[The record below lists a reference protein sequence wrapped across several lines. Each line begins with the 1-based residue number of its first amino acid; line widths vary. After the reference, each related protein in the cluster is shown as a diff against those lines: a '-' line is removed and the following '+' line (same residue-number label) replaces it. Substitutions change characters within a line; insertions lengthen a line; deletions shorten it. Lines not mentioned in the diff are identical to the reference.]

1 MKNEGKELRQPIV
14 CVLGHVDHGKTTL
27 LDAIRGTSIAK
38 KEEGGITQR
47 IGATEIDI
55 TRIKKI
61 AQQTGSKSI
70 FTIPGLLFVDTPGHV
85 AFSNMRSRGGALADI
100 AILVIDINEGIKPQT
115 EESINILKKFKT
127 PFIIAANKVD
137 LIDFA
142 IPVKDSSFKTFLAAQ
157 RDEFK
162 NTLDE
167 KIYKVVNSLYT
178 FGFPSER
185 YDRITDFSKNVA
197 IIPVSAKNKIGIQDI
212 LLIIAGLAQKFL
224 EESISRKYGTAR
236 ATVMEVKKEESLGN
250 ILDSILYQGELR
262 KGALIALNTREGPA
276 KTKIKALFLNQ
287 KTSSSKLVEVE
298 KVEPASGVRI
308 LISDKLNVIP
318 GSPLIEIENDE
329 REAYEEILKETAVTI
344 DLSEHGVT
352 LRADTLGSLE
362 AIAYELSEK
371 GIRIR
376 NAQIG
381 LISRRDVIDVATL
394 QEPLDRIILGFNVE
408 ILPEAKEVLLNQD
421 VGVIN
426 GGIIYALVQ
435 QCEEWI
441 NNRTREI
448 EEERKK
454 GMSVPSRFK
463 IIPEYIFRANKPV
476 IVGVKMESG
485 RIKVGD
491 NLIREDGR
499 YAGTIKSIRE
509 GELSKKFAEAPSEVA
524 IAIDGVTLNR
534 QIFPDEPIYTDI
546 TEETVKVLRLR
557 PMDEATM
564 RALEEIIKIKRKENK
579 FWGTRA

>member
-287 KTSSSKLVEVE
+287 KTSSLKLVEVE

>member
-394 QEPLDRIILGFNVE
+394 QEHLDRIILGFNVE

>member
-1 MKNEGKELRQPIV
+1 MKNEGRELRQPIV

-27 LDAIRGTSIAK
+27 LDSIRGTSFAK

-157 RDEFK
+157 REEFK
-162 NTLDE
+162 NILDE
-167 KIYKVVNSLYT
+167 KIYKVVNSLYS

-185 YDRITDFSKNVA
+185 YDRITDFSKTVA
-197 IIPVSAKNKIGIQDI
+197 IIPVSAKNKTGIQDI
-212 LLIIAGLAQKFL
+212 LLILAGLAQKFL
-224 EESISRKYGTAR
+224 EESISRKDGAAR
-236 ATVMEVKKEESLGN
+236 ATIMEVKKEESLGN

-262 KGALIALNTREGPA
+262 KGALVALNTREGPT

-287 KTSSSKLVEVE
+287 RTNSSKIVEVD
-298 KVEPASGVRI
+298 KVKSASGVRI

-318 GSPLIEIENDE
+318 GSPLIEIESDE
-329 REAYEEILKETAVTI
+329 REAYEEILKETAVSI

-371 GIRIR
+371 GIKIR

-394 QEPLDRIILGFNVE
+394 QEPLDRIILGFNVD
-408 ILPEAKEVLLNQD
+408 ILPEAKDVLLNQD

-426 GGIIYALVQ
+426 GGIIYSLVQ

-441 NNRTREI
+441 NNRKKEI

-476 IVGVKMESG
+476 IVGVKIEGG

-524 IAIDGVTLNR
+524 VAIEGVTLNR
-534 QIFPDEPIYTDI
+534 QIFPDEPIFTDI
-546 TEETVKVLRLR
+546 SEETVKVLRLR

-564 RALEEIIKIKRKENK
+564 KALEEIIKIKRKENK
-579 FWGTRA
+579 FWGTKA

>member
-1 MKNEGKELRQPIV
+1 MKNEGRELRQPIV

-27 LDAIRGTSIAK
+27 LDSIRGTSFAK

-61 AQQTGSKSI
+61 AQQTGSKSL

-157 RDEFK
+157 REEFK
-162 NTLDE
+162 NILDE
-167 KIYKVVNSLYT
+167 KIYKVVNSLYS

-185 YDRITDFSKNVA
+185 YDRITDFSKTVA
-197 IIPVSAKNKIGIQDI
+197 IIPVSAKNKTGIQDI
-212 LLIIAGLAQKFL
+212 LLILAGLAQKFL
-224 EESISRKYGTAR
+224 EESISRKDGAAR
-236 ATVMEVKKEESLGN
+236 ATIMEVKKEESLGN

-262 KGALIALNTREGPA
+262 KGALVALNTREGPT

-287 KTSSSKLVEVE
+287 RTNSSKIVEVD
-298 KVEPASGVRI
+298 KVKSASGVRI

-318 GSPLIEIENDE
+318 GSPLIEIEIDE
-329 REAYEEILKETAVTI
+329 REAYEEILKETAVSI

-371 GIRIR
+371 GIKIR

-394 QEPLDRIILGFNVE
+394 QEPLDRIILGFNVD
-408 ILPEAKEVLLNQD
+408 ILPEAKDVLLNQD

-426 GGIIYALVQ
+426 GGIIYSLVQ

-441 NNRTREI
+441 NNRKKEI

-476 IVGVKMESG
+476 IVGVKIEGG

-524 IAIDGVTLNR
+524 VAIEGVTLNR
-534 QIFPDEPIYTDI
+534 QIFPDEPIFTDI
-546 TEETVKVLRLR
+546 SEETVKVLRLR

-564 RALEEIIKIKRKENK
+564 KALEEIIKIKRKENK
-579 FWGTRA
+579 FWGTKA

>member
-298 KVEPASGVRI
+298 KVQPASGVRI

>member
-1 MKNEGKELRQPIV
+1 MKNEGRELRQPIV

-27 LDAIRGTSIAK
+27 LDSIRGTSFAK

-157 RDEFK
+157 REEFK
-162 NTLDE
+162 NILDE
-167 KIYKVVNSLYT
+167 KIYKVVNSLYS

-185 YDRITDFSKNVA
+185 YDRITDFSKTVA
-197 IIPVSAKNKIGIQDI
+197 IIPVSAKNKTGIQDI
-212 LLIIAGLAQKFL
+212 LLILAGLAQKFL
-224 EESISRKYGTAR
+224 EESISRKDGAAR
-236 ATVMEVKKEESLGN
+236 ATIMEVKKEESLGN

-262 KGALIALNTREGPA
+262 KGALVALNTREGPT

-287 KTSSSKLVEVE
+287 RTNSSKIVEVD
-298 KVEPASGVRI
+298 KVKSASGVRI

-329 REAYEEILKETAVTI
+329 REAYEEILKETAVSI

-371 GIRIR
+371 GIKIR

-394 QEPLDRIILGFNVE
+394 QEPLDRIILGFNVD
-408 ILPEAKEVLLNQD
+408 ILPEAKDVLLNQD

-426 GGIIYALVQ
+426 GGIIYSLVQ

-441 NNRTREI
+441 NNRKKEI

-476 IVGVKMESG
+476 IVGVKIEGG

-524 IAIDGVTLNR
+524 VAIEGVTLNR
-534 QIFPDEPIYTDI
+534 QIFPDEPIFTDI
-546 TEETVKVLRLR
+546 SEETVKVLRLR

-564 RALEEIIKIKRKENK
+564 KALEEIIKIKRKENK
-579 FWGTRA
+579 FWGTKA

>member
-61 AQQTGSKSI
+61 AQQTGSKSL

-142 IPVKDSSFKTFLAAQ
+142 IPVKDCSFKTFFAAQ
-157 RDEFK
+157 REEFK
-162 NTLDE
+162 NILDD

-185 YDRITDFSKNVA
+185 YDRISDFSKNVA

-262 KGALIALNTREGPA
+262 KGASIALNTREGPA

-329 REAYEEILKETAVTI
+329 REAYEEILKETAVTL

-371 GIRIR
+371 GIKIR

-408 ILPEAKEVLLNQD
+408 ILPEAKDVLLNQD

-426 GGIIYALVQ
+426 GGIIYSLVQ

-441 NNRTREI
+441 NTRTRDI

-454 GMSVPSRFK
+454 GMSVPSKFK
-463 IIPEYIFRANKPV
+463 IIPEYVFRANKPV
-476 IVGVKMESG
+476 IVGVKIEGG

-524 IAIDGVTLNR
+524 VAIDGVTLNR

-546 TEETVKVLRLR
+546 TEETVKVLRLK

-564 RALEEIIKIKRKENK
+564 KTLEEIIKIKRKENK
-579 FWGTRA
+579 FWGTKA

>member
-1 MKNEGKELRQPIV
+1 MKNEGRELRQPIV

-27 LDAIRGTSIAK
+27 LDSIRGTSFAK

-61 AQQTGSKSI
+61 AQQTGSKSL

-157 RDEFK
+157 REEFK
-162 NTLDE
+162 NILDE
-167 KIYKVVNSLYT
+167 KIYKVVNSLYS

-185 YDRITDFSKNVA
+185 YDRITDFSKTVA
-197 IIPVSAKNKIGIQDI
+197 IIPVSAKNKTGIQDI
-212 LLIIAGLAQKFL
+212 LLILAGLAQKFL
-224 EESISRKYGTAR
+224 EESISRKDGAAR
-236 ATVMEVKKEESLGN
+236 ATIMEVKKEESLGN

-262 KGALIALNTREGPA
+262 KGALVALNTREGPT

-287 KTSSSKLVEVE
+287 RTNSSKIVEVD
-298 KVEPASGVRI
+298 KVKSASGVRI

-318 GSPLIEIENDE
+318 GSPLIEIESDE
-329 REAYEEILKETAVTI
+329 REAYEEILKETAVSI

-371 GIRIR
+371 GIKIR

-394 QEPLDRIILGFNVE
+394 QEPLDRIILGFNVD
-408 ILPEAKEVLLNQD
+408 ILPEAKDVLLNQD

-426 GGIIYALVQ
+426 GGIIYSLVQ

-441 NNRTREI
+441 NNRKKEI

-476 IVGVKMESG
+476 IVGVKIEGG

-524 IAIDGVTLNR
+524 VAIEGVTLNR
-534 QIFPDEPIYTDI
+534 QIFPDEPIFTDI
-546 TEETVKVLRLR
+546 SEETVKVLRLR

-564 RALEEIIKIKRKENK
+564 KALEEIIKIKRKENK
-579 FWGTRA
+579 FWGTKA

>member
-61 AQQTGSKSI
+61 AQQTGSKSL

>member
-1 MKNEGKELRQPIV
+1 MKNEGRELRQPIV

-27 LDAIRGTSIAK
+27 LDSIRGTSFAK

-61 AQQTGSKSI
+61 AQQTGSKSL

-157 RDEFK
+157 REEFK
-162 NTLDE
+162 NILDE
-167 KIYKVVNSLYT
+167 KIYKVVNSLYS

-185 YDRITDFSKNVA
+185 YDRITDFSKTVA
-197 IIPVSAKNKIGIQDI
+197 IIPVSAKNKTGIQDI
-212 LLIIAGLAQKFL
+212 LLILAGLAQKFL
-224 EESISRKYGTAR
+224 EESISRKDGAAR
-236 ATVMEVKKEESLGN
+236 ATIMEVKKEESLGN

-262 KGALIALNTREGPA
+262 KGALVALNTREGPT

-287 KTSSSKLVEVE
+287 RTNSSKIVEVD
-298 KVEPASGVRI
+298 KVKSASGVRI

-329 REAYEEILKETAVTI
+329 REAYEEILKETAVSI

-371 GIRIR
+371 GIKIR

-394 QEPLDRIILGFNVE
+394 QEPLDRIILGFNVD
-408 ILPEAKEVLLNQD
+408 ILPEAKDVLLNQD

-426 GGIIYALVQ
+426 GGIIYSLVQ

-441 NNRTREI
+441 NNRKKEI

-476 IVGVKMESG
+476 IVGVKIEGG

-524 IAIDGVTLNR
+524 VAIEGVTLNR
-534 QIFPDEPIYTDI
+534 QIFPDEPIFTDI
-546 TEETVKVLRLR
+546 SEETVKVLRLR

-564 RALEEIIKIKRKENK
+564 KALEEIIKIKRKENK
-579 FWGTRA
+579 FWGTKA

>member
-262 KGALIALNTREGPA
+262 KGVLIALNTREGPA

>member
-1 MKNEGKELRQPIV
+1 MRP
-14 CVLGHVDHGKTTL
+14 
-27 LDAIRGTSIAK
+27 LD
-38 KEEGGITQR
+38 
-47 IGATEIDI
+47 
-55 TRIKKI
+55 
-61 AQQTGSKSI
+61 
-70 FTIPGLLFVDTPGHV
+70 
-85 AFSNMRSRGGALADI
+85 
-100 AILVIDINEGIKPQT
+100 
-115 EESINILKKFKT
+115 
-127 PFIIAANKVD
+127 
-137 LIDFA
+137 
-142 IPVKDSSFKTFLAAQ
+142 
-157 RDEFK
+157 
-162 NTLDE
+162 
-167 KIYKVVNSLYT
+167 
-178 FGFPSER
+178 
-185 YDRITDFSKNVA
+185 
-197 IIPVSAKNKIGIQDI
+197 
-212 LLIIAGLAQKFL
+212 
-224 EESISRKYGTAR
+224 
-236 ATVMEVKKEESLGN
+236 
-250 ILDSILYQGELR
+250 
-262 KGALIALNTREGPA
+262 
-276 KTKIKALFLNQ
+276 
-287 KTSSSKLVEVE
+287 
-298 KVEPASGVRI
+298 
-308 LISDKLNVIP
+308 
-318 GSPLIEIENDE
+318 
-329 REAYEEILKETAVTI
+329 
-344 DLSEHGVT
+344 
-352 LRADTLGSLE
+352 
-362 AIAYELSEK
+362 YELSEK

>member
-212 LLIIAGLAQKFL
+212 LLIITGLAQKFL
-224 EESISRKYGTAR
+224 EEFISRKYGTAR

-287 KTSSSKLVEVE
+287 KTSSLKLVEVE

-421 VGVIN
+421 VGIIN

-476 IVGVKMESG
+476 IVGVKMEGG

>member
-61 AQQTGSKSI
+61 AQQTGSKSL

-142 IPVKDSSFKTFLAAQ
+142 IPVKDCSFKTFFAAQ
-157 RDEFK
+157 REEFK

-185 YDRITDFSKNVA
+185 YDRISDFSKNVA

-262 KGALIALNTREGPA
+262 KGASIALNTREGPA

-329 REAYEEILKETAVTI
+329 REAYEEILKETAVTL

-371 GIRIR
+371 GIKIR

-408 ILPEAKEVLLNQD
+408 ILPEAKDVLLNQD

-426 GGIIYALVQ
+426 GGIIYSLVQ

-441 NNRTREI
+441 NTRTRDI

-454 GMSVPSRFK
+454 GMSVPSKFK

-476 IVGVKMESG
+476 IVGVKIEGG

-509 GELSKKFAEAPSEVA
+509 GELSKKFAEAPLEVA
-524 IAIDGVTLNR
+524 VAIDGVTLNR

-546 TEETVKVLRLR
+546 TEETVKVLRLK

-564 RALEEIIKIKRKENK
+564 KTLEEIIKIKRKENK
-579 FWGTRA
+579 FWGTKA

>member
-1 MKNEGKELRQPIV
+1 MKNEGRELRQPIV

-27 LDAIRGTSIAK
+27 LDSIRGTSFAK

-157 RDEFK
+157 REEFK
-162 NTLDE
+162 NILDE
-167 KIYKVVNSLYT
+167 KIYKVVNSLYS

-185 YDRITDFSKNVA
+185 YDRITDFSKTVA
-197 IIPVSAKNKIGIQDI
+197 IIPVSAKNKTGIQDI
-212 LLIIAGLAQKFL
+212 LLILAGLAQKFL
-224 EESISRKYGTAR
+224 EESISRKDGAAR
-236 ATVMEVKKEESLGN
+236 ATIMEVKKEESLGN

-262 KGALIALNTREGPA
+262 KGALVALNTREGPT

-287 KTSSSKLVEVE
+287 RTNSSKIVEVD
-298 KVEPASGVRI
+298 KVKSASGVRI
-308 LISDKLNVIP
+308 LISDKLNAIP

-329 REAYEEILKETAVTI
+329 REAYEEILKETAVSI

-371 GIRIR
+371 GIKIR

-394 QEPLDRIILGFNVE
+394 QEPLDRIILGFNVD
-408 ILPEAKEVLLNQD
+408 ILPEAKDVLLNQD

-426 GGIIYALVQ
+426 GGIIYSLVQ

-441 NNRTREI
+441 NNRKKEI

-476 IVGVKMESG
+476 IVGVKIEGG

-524 IAIDGVTLNR
+524 VAIEGVTLNR
-534 QIFPDEPIYTDI
+534 QIFPDEPIFTDI
-546 TEETVKVLRLR
+546 SEETVKVLRLR

-564 RALEEIIKIKRKENK
+564 KALEEIIKIKRKENK
-579 FWGTRA
+579 FWGTKA

>member
-1 MKNEGKELRQPIV
+1 MKNEGRELRQPIV

-27 LDAIRGTSIAK
+27 LDSIRGTSFAK

-61 AQQTGSKSI
+61 AQQTGSKSL

-142 IPVKDSSFKTFLAAQ
+142 IPVKDASFKTFLAAQ
-157 RDEFK
+157 REEFK
-162 NTLDE
+162 NILDE
-167 KIYKVVNSLYT
+167 KIYKVVNSLYS

-185 YDRITDFSKNVA
+185 YDRITDFSKTVA
-197 IIPVSAKNKIGIQDI
+197 IIPVSAKNKTGIQDI
-212 LLIIAGLAQKFL
+212 LLILAGLAQKFL
-224 EESISRKYGTAR
+224 EESISRKDGAAR
-236 ATVMEVKKEESLGN
+236 ATIMEVKKEESLGN

-262 KGALIALNTREGPA
+262 KGALVALNTREGPT

-287 KTSSSKLVEVE
+287 RTNSSKIVEVD
-298 KVEPASGVRI
+298 KVKSASGVRI

-318 GSPLIEIENDE
+318 GSPLIEIESDE
-329 REAYEEILKETAVTI
+329 REAYEEILKETAVSI

-371 GIRIR
+371 GIKIR

-394 QEPLDRIILGFNVE
+394 QEPLDRIILGFNVD
-408 ILPEAKEVLLNQD
+408 ILPEAKDVLLNQD

-426 GGIIYALVQ
+426 GGIIYSLVQ

-441 NNRTREI
+441 NNRKKEI

-476 IVGVKMESG
+476 IVGVKIEGG

-524 IAIDGVTLNR
+524 VAIEGVTLNR
-534 QIFPDEPIYTDI
+534 QIFPDEPIFTDI
-546 TEETVKVLRLR
+546 SEETVKVLRLR

-564 RALEEIIKIKRKENK
+564 KALEEIIKIKRKENK
-579 FWGTRA
+579 FWGTKA